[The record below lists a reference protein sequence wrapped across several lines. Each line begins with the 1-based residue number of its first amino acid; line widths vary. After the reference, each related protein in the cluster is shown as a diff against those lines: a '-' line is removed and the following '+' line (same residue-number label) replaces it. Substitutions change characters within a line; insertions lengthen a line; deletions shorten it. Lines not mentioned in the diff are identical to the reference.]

1 MYDFL
6 RMKEEIIR
14 KNPASPDTSVS
25 KLTVWSIT
33 ILVFLM
39 KNKNLCIHVIDH
51 LRGFMSLQDPKY
63 QLVIDWIKENIE
75 SGALKYG
82 DRIKSEKE
90 LSQQFGLS
98 RQTVRRATSELEK
111 DKILTRV
118 QGSGTYIGDR
128 IQGIRREKHM
138 NVAVM
143 STYIDSYI
151 FPPTLKGI
159 ETVLSGQGYTTQLF
173 FTDDRISQ
181 EADILESLLSK
192 NDIDGLIAEPSKS
205 ALPNS
210 NMKYYREIARRG
222 IPILFF
228 NASYHSLHMPCVR
241 MDDDSAAKSATELLI
256 KNGHRKIAGLFK
268 CDDGQGH
275 HRYNGYNKAL
285 LEAHL
290 RPDAGRVIWI
300 DTGVLSNLS
309 LIKDYIFERLKGCT
323 AVVCY
328 NDEAAFQLINMCA
341 ASNIRVPEDLS
352 VVSFDDSDLS
362 RMCQIPF
369 TSFIH
374 PKEELGR
381 KTAEN
386 LIRMIED
393 PGFDASYMFA
403 SQPVLRDSI
412 KKLA

>member
-1 MYDFL
+1 M
-6 RMKEEIIR
+6 
-14 KNPASPDTSVS
+14 SV
-25 KLTVWSIT
+25 
-33 ILVFLM
+33 
-39 KNKNLCIHVIDH
+39 
-51 LRGFMSLQDPKY
+51 QDPKY

-75 SGALKYG
+75 SGKLKYG

-90 LSQQFGLS
+90 LSEQFGLS

-111 DKILTRV
+111 DKILTRI

-128 IQGIRREKHM
+128 LQGVRREKHM

-181 EADILESLLSK
+181 EADILENLLSK

-210 NMKYYREIARRG
+210 NLKYYREISRRG

-228 NASYHSLHMPCVR
+228 NASYHALHMPCVR
-241 MDDDSAAKSATELLI
+241 MDDDRTAKKATELLI

-285 LEAHL
+285 LEARI

-309 LIKDYIFERLKGCT
+309 LIKGYIFDRLKGCT

-328 NDEAAFQLINMCA
+328 NDEAAFQLVNMCETEGI
-341 ASNIRVPEDLS
+341 SVPDDIS
-352 VVSFDDSDLS
+352 IVSFDDSDLS
-362 RMCQIPF
+362 RMCRVPF

-381 KTAEN
+381 KVADN
-386 LIRMIED
+386 LIKMIGD
-393 PGFDASYMFA
+393 PGFDASYMFE
-403 SQPVLRDSI
+403 SEPVIRDSI
-412 KKLA
+412 KKIN

>member
-1 MYDFL
+1 MYRQDRSGGLFW
-6 RMKEEIIR
+6 ETD
-14 KNPASPDTSVS
+14 PD
-25 KLTVWSIT
+25 
-33 ILVFLM
+33 
-39 KNKNLCIHVIDH
+39 
-51 LRGFMSLQDPKY
+51 RGGKMAGQDPKY

-75 SGALKYG
+75 SGTLKYG

-90 LSQQFGLS
+90 LSEQFGLS

-128 IQGIRREKHM
+128 IQGIRHERHM

-159 ETVLSGQGYTTQLF
+159 ETVLSAHGYTTQLF
-173 FTDDRISQ
+173 FTDDKMAQ
-181 EADILESLLSK
+181 EADILENLLSK

-205 ALPNS
+205 ALPNA
-210 NMKYYREIARRG
+210 NMKYYREISRRG
-222 IPILFF
+222 IPVLFF

-241 MDDDSAAKSATELLI
+241 MDDDRTAKSATELLI
-256 KNGHRKIAGLFK
+256 RNGHRKIAGLFK

-285 LEAHL
+285 LDAHI
-290 RPDAGRVIWI
+290 RPDAGKVIWI
-300 DTGVLSNLS
+300 DTGVLSNLG
-309 LIKDYIFERLKGCT
+309 LIKDYIFDRLKDCT
-323 AVVCY
+323 ACVCY
-328 NDEAAFQLINMCA
+328 NDEAAFQLINLCIA
-341 ASNIRVPEDLS
+341 ENIRVPEDLS
-352 VVSFDDSDLS
+352 IVSFDDSDLS
-362 RMCQIPF
+362 RMCQVPF

-381 KTAEN
+381 KAADN
-386 LIRMIED
+386 LIKMIED
-393 PGFDASYMFA
+393 PGFDASYMFE
-403 SQPVLRDSI
+403 SEPVIRNSIRDI
-412 KKLA
+412 NVERKRPGGVA

>member
-1 MYDFL
+1 
-6 RMKEEIIR
+6 
-14 KNPASPDTSVS
+14 
-25 KLTVWSIT
+25 
-33 ILVFLM
+33 
-39 KNKNLCIHVIDH
+39 
-51 LRGFMSLQDPKY
+51 MSGQDPKY
-63 QLVIDWIKENIE
+63 QLIIDWIKENIE

-90 LSQQFGLS
+90 LADQFGLS

-111 DKILTRV
+111 DKVLTRV
-118 QGSGTYIGDR
+118 QGSGTYVGDR
-128 IQGIRREKHM
+128 VLGIRRERHM

-159 ETVLSGQGYTTQLF
+159 ETVLSGHGYTTQLF

-181 EADILESLLSK
+181 EADILENLLFR

-205 ALPNS
+205 ALPNP

-222 IPILFF
+222 IPVLFF
-228 NASYHSLHMPCVR
+228 NASYHALHMPCVR
-241 MDDDSAAKSATELLI
+241 MDDDRTAKSATELLI
-256 KNGHRKIAGLFK
+256 NNGHRKIAGIFK

-275 HRYNGYNKAL
+275 HRYAGYNKAL
-285 LEAHL
+285 IEAHI

-300 DTGVLSNLS
+300 DTGTISNLS
-309 LIKDYIFERLKGCT
+309 LIKDFIFERLKGCT
-323 AVVCY
+323 AVLCY
-328 NDEAAFQLINMCA
+328 NDEAAFQLINLCTEHG
-341 ASNIRVPEDLS
+341 IRVPDELS

-362 RMCQIPF
+362 RICQVPF

-381 KTAEN
+381 KTADN
-386 LIRMIED
+386 LLRMIED
-393 PGFDASYMFA
+393 PGFDASYMFE
-403 SQPVLRDSI
+403 SEPVLRESI
-412 KKLA
+412 RKIG